1 MLVVGLTGGI
11 GSGKSAVSQLFEEHG
26 VPVIDADHVAREV
39 VEPGSPALDE
49 IVRQFGDDVLLHDGR
64 LDRANLRHKI
74 FNDQQA
80 RKKLETIL
88 HPRIRQRMRD
98 RLQSIGAPYAIF
110 VVPLLI
116 ETGQHQD
123 VDRVLVV
130 DCPEALQMERVKKR
144 DSASA
149 SQITAIMASQV
160 SREQRLAEADDIIE
174 NRGSLEELNA
184 SVSSLHQQYLEL
196 SQKGI

>member
-11 GSGKSAVSQLFEEHG
+11 GSGKSAVSRLFEDYG

-174 NRGSLEELNA
+174 NLGSLKELKA
-184 SVSSLHQQYLEL
+184 SVSALHERYLAL
-196 SQKGI
+196 SQKDK

>member
-11 GSGKSAVSQLFEEHG
+11 GSGKSAVSRLFEDYG

>member
-11 GSGKSAVSQLFEEHG
+11 GSGKSAVSRLFEDYG

-116 ETGQHQD
+116 ETGQHKD

-130 DCPEALQMERVKKR
+130 DCPEAMQMERVKKR

>member
-11 GSGKSAVSQLFEEHG
+11 GSGKSAVSRLFEDYG

-116 ETGQHQD
+116 ETGQHKD

>member
-11 GSGKSAVSQLFEEHG
+11 GSGKSAVSRLFEDYG

-49 IVRQFGDDVLLHDGR
+49 IVRQFGDDVLLHDGH
-64 LDRANLRHKI
+64 LDRSNLRQKI

-80 RKKLETIL
+80 RKKLEVIL
-88 HPRIRQRMRD
+88 HPKIRQRMRD
-98 RLQSIGAPYAIF
+98 RLQSTGAPYAIF